1 MNVTV
6 FPSKLSGTVNIPSSK
21 SFSHR
26 YLIAAAL
33 ADGVSR
39 ITNVTDSV
47 DISATVSALEAMGAE
62 ITVNGSE
69 YIVRGISQ
77 AKRSAVIDCC
87 ESGSTLRFLI
97 PVASALGI
105 SAEFI
110 GRGKLPERPITP
122 YIREMSKKGVAFDYN
137 STMPFKTSGTLCAGE
152 YLLEGDVSSQ
162 FITGLLFAL
171 PLCSGDS
178 VIKLM
183 SRLES
188 KPYADMTV
196 AVLKEFGVNIREANI
211 DGQLIYLI
219 RGNQSYK
226 PTNGAVEG
234 DFSQAAFFFTAN
246 ALGSDIEIT
255 NLNKNSVQGDKKI
268 LEILS
273 EIGYNRRSKTEKE
286 RNGQLRPFTADA
298 ADIPDLVPILT
309 VLGCFTSGK
318 SEIVNAKRL
327 KIKESDR
334 LAAIADALN
343 VIGGKVTDFD
353 DRLEIMPVD
362 GFAGGTVSGCN
373 DHRIVMS
380 AAIAATAS
388 SAPVTIIGAEAVN
401 KSYPKFFEDF
411 KALGGRAEFSE

>member
-77 AKRSAVIDCC
+77 AKRSAAIDCC

-183 SRLES
+183 SRLE
-188 KPYADMTV
+188 
-196 AVLKEFGVNIREANI
+196 
-211 DGQLIYLI
+211 
-219 RGNQSYK
+219 
-226 PTNGAVEG
+226 
-234 DFSQAAFFFTAN
+234 
-246 ALGSDIEIT
+246 
-255 NLNKNSVQGDKKI
+255 
-268 LEILS
+268 
-273 EIGYNRRSKTEKE
+273 
-286 RNGQLRPFTADA
+286 
-298 ADIPDLVPILT
+298 
-309 VLGCFTSGK
+309 
-318 SEIVNAKRL
+318 
-327 KIKESDR
+327 
-334 LAAIADALN
+334 
-343 VIGGKVTDFD
+343 
-353 DRLEIMPVD
+353 
-362 GFAGGTVSGCN
+362 
-373 DHRIVMS
+373 
-380 AAIAATAS
+380 
-388 SAPVTIIGAEAVN
+388 
-401 KSYPKFFEDF
+401 
-411 KALGGRAEFSE
+411 